1 MRYIFKFPDIGEG
14 LEEGVIIQWHVDKGQ
29 KVKMG
34 ESLVTMETDK
44 VVTEIPS
51 PRDGVIAARYGSEG
65 ETIRVGAALVEIELD
80 GDEVATNQVEDK
92 PKAEAVEEE
101 GAGVVGTL
109 EVAGND
115 FVLTASKEGVSEEKE
130 TKSRQSKALA
140 TPVARAM
147 AKEMGID
154 INLVR
159 GTGPAQRVM
168 KNDILNYSKQDS
180 KPIVSKPLASDNL
193 LEDRLEI
200 EPLSQIRKT
209 IAKNM
214 IQSKHNAA
222 HMTVF
227 EEVEIS
233 ELDRVR
239 KKYKD
244 YFKDENIRIT
254 YLAFIVKAVALALK
268 KHKSLNAEMD
278 MDKGVMIYKKYYNI
292 GIAADT
298 EKGLVVPVIKNADKL
313 SVKEIALEIQ
323 VLADKA
329 RDGKLSMDDMKDG
342 TFTITSYGSIGGLF
356 LAEEKQR
363 LDAVTNKIV
372 ESVKVNYQRF
382 LKNQERI
389 AVLKDYVVANEN
401 IVEVYKS
408 EFESGTRTF
417 VDILDAQTVLYEA
430 KKSLVLREFELYTNY
445 YEILNTLSIL
455 TPTVLET
462 NACSNDKAL
471 SKINPEQKRASFT
484 INSASNKQKTTVA
497 PELGAMFDDEKPAV
511 KSNKKED
518 KKVAD
523 LLLSSDEKPTK
534 KEVKSEY
541 SSFLDAPADYYTI
554 NITTTNGLDAAKN
567 YVSSN
572 NLGTDAYTYSFDPQM
587 KSAKVIYGTFKS
599 MKDAQEAM
607 DNLPAS
613 VISNKPYIDKISKH
627 QKLYSKYN
635 N

>member
-14 LEEGVIIQWHVDKGQ
+14 LEEGVIVQWHVDKGQ

-65 ETIRVGAALVEIELD
+65 ETIRVGAALVEIELNT
-80 GDEVATNQVEDK
+80 DEVGDSPIEDK
-92 PKAEAVEEE
+92 PKVESVEEE

-130 TKSRQSKALA
+130 NKTRQTKALA

-168 KNDILNYSKQDS
+168 KEDILNHAKQDT
-180 KPIVSKPLASDNL
+180 KTPIPQPSSPNNL

-254 YLAFIVKAVALALK
+254 YLAFIVKSVALALK

-278 MDKGVMIYKKYYNI
+278 MEKGVMIYKKYYNI

-298 EKGLVVPVIKNADKL
+298 DKGLVVPVIRNADKL
-313 SVKEIALEIQ
+313 SVKELALEIQ
-323 VLADKA
+323 TLADKA

-356 LAEEKQR
+356 AVPVINYPQAGILGIGRISKQPIVKDDK
-363 LDAVTNKIV
+363 LDIGLMLPLSL
-372 ESVKVNYQRF
+372 SVDHRIADGGETSRF
-382 LKNQERI
+382 LNR
-389 AVLKDYVVANEN
+389 VMSYLNEP
-401 IVEVYKS
+401 V
-408 EFESGTRTF
+408 G
-417 VDILDAQTVLYEA
+417 
-430 KKSLVLREFELYTNY
+430 
-445 YEILNTLSIL
+445 
-455 TPTVLET
+455 
-462 NACSNDKAL
+462 
-471 SKINPEQKRASFT
+471 
-484 INSASNKQKTTVA
+484 
-497 PELGAMFDDEKPAV
+497 
-511 KSNKKED
+511 
-518 KKVAD
+518 
-523 LLLSSDEKPTK
+523 LL
-534 KEVKSEY
+534 
-541 SSFLDAPADYYTI
+541 
-554 NITTTNGLDAAKN
+554 
-567 YVSSN
+567 
-572 NLGTDAYTYSFDPQM
+572 
-587 KSAKVIYGTFKS
+587 
-599 MKDAQEAM
+599 
-607 DNLPAS
+607 
-613 VISNKPYIDKISKH
+613 ID
-627 QKLYSKYN
+627 
-635 N
+635 

>member
-14 LEEGVIIQWHVDKGQ
+14 LDEGVIVQWHVDKGQ

-51 PRDGVIAARYGSEG
+51 PREGVIAARYGSEG

-80 GDEVATNQVEDK
+80 GDEVAINQVEEK

-168 KNDILNYSKQDS
+168 KNDILNFSKQDS
-180 KPIVSKPLASDNL
+180 KPTVSKPLASDNL
-193 LEDRLEI
+193 LEDRLEV

-356 LAEEKQR
+356 AVPVINYPQAGILGIGRISKQPIVKDDK
-363 LDAVTNKIV
+363 LDIGLMLPLSL
-372 ESVKVNYQRF
+372 SVDHRIADGGETSRF
-382 LKNQERI
+382 LNR
-389 AVLKDYVVANEN
+389 VMSYLNEP
-401 IVEVYKS
+401 V
-408 EFESGTRTF
+408 G
-417 VDILDAQTVLYEA
+417 
-430 KKSLVLREFELYTNY
+430 
-445 YEILNTLSIL
+445 
-455 TPTVLET
+455 
-462 NACSNDKAL
+462 
-471 SKINPEQKRASFT
+471 
-484 INSASNKQKTTVA
+484 
-497 PELGAMFDDEKPAV
+497 
-511 KSNKKED
+511 
-518 KKVAD
+518 
-523 LLLSSDEKPTK
+523 LL
-534 KEVKSEY
+534 
-541 SSFLDAPADYYTI
+541 
-554 NITTTNGLDAAKN
+554 
-567 YVSSN
+567 
-572 NLGTDAYTYSFDPQM
+572 
-587 KSAKVIYGTFKS
+587 
-599 MKDAQEAM
+599 
-607 DNLPAS
+607 
-613 VISNKPYIDKISKH
+613 ID
-627 QKLYSKYN
+627 
-635 N
+635 

>member
-80 GDEVATNQVEDK
+80 GDEVAINQVEEK

-168 KNDILNYSKQDS
+168 KNDILNFSKQDS
-180 KPIVSKPLASDNL
+180 KPTVSKPLASDNL
-193 LEDRLEI
+193 LEERLEV

-356 LAEEKQR
+356 AVPVINYPQAGILGIGRISKQPIVKDDK
-363 LDAVTNKIV
+363 LDIGLMLPLSL
-372 ESVKVNYQRF
+372 SVDHRIADGGETSRF
-382 LKNQERI
+382 LNR
-389 AVLKDYVVANEN
+389 VMSYLNEP
-401 IVEVYKS
+401 V
-408 EFESGTRTF
+408 G
-417 VDILDAQTVLYEA
+417 
-430 KKSLVLREFELYTNY
+430 
-445 YEILNTLSIL
+445 
-455 TPTVLET
+455 
-462 NACSNDKAL
+462 
-471 SKINPEQKRASFT
+471 
-484 INSASNKQKTTVA
+484 
-497 PELGAMFDDEKPAV
+497 
-511 KSNKKED
+511 
-518 KKVAD
+518 
-523 LLLSSDEKPTK
+523 LL
-534 KEVKSEY
+534 
-541 SSFLDAPADYYTI
+541 
-554 NITTTNGLDAAKN
+554 
-567 YVSSN
+567 
-572 NLGTDAYTYSFDPQM
+572 
-587 KSAKVIYGTFKS
+587 
-599 MKDAQEAM
+599 
-607 DNLPAS
+607 
-613 VISNKPYIDKISKH
+613 ID
-627 QKLYSKYN
+627 
-635 N
+635 

>member
-14 LEEGVIIQWHVDKGQ
+14 LEEGVIVQWHVDKGQ

-65 ETIRVGAALVEIELD
+65 ETIKVGAALVEIELNA
-80 GDEVATNQVEDK
+80 DEVGDSPIEDK
-92 PKAEAVEEE
+92 PKVESVEED

-115 FVLTASKEGVSEEKE
+115 FVLTASKEGVSEQKE
-130 TKSRQSKALA
+130 NKTRHTKALA

-147 AKEMGID
+147 AKDMGID

-168 KNDILNYSKQDS
+168 KEDIQNHAKQDS
-180 KPIVSKPLASDNL
+180 KTPIPQLSSTKNL

-323 VLADKA
+323 TLADKA
-329 RDGKLSMDDMKDG
+329 RDGKLSMDDMNDG

-356 LAEEKQR
+356 
-363 LDAVTNKIV
+363 AVPVI
-372 ESVKVNYQRF
+372 NYPQ
-382 LKNQERI
+382 
-389 AVLKDYVVANEN
+389 A
-401 IVEVYKS
+401 
-408 EFESGTRTF
+408 G
-417 VDILDAQTVLYEA
+417 ILGIG
-430 KKSLVLREFELYTNY
+430 R
-445 YEILNTLSIL
+445 
-455 TPTVLET
+455 
-462 NACSNDKAL
+462 
-471 SKINPEQKRASFT
+471 
-484 INSASNKQKTTVA
+484 
-497 PELGAMFDDEKPAV
+497 
-511 KSNKKED
+511 
-518 KKVAD
+518 
-523 LLLSSDEKPTK
+523 
-534 KEVKSEY
+534 
-541 SSFLDAPADYYTI
+541 
-554 NITTTNGLDAAKN
+554 
-567 YVSSN
+567 
-572 NLGTDAYTYSFDPQM
+572 
-587 KSAKVIYGTFKS
+587 
-599 MKDAQEAM
+599 
-607 DNLPAS
+607 
-613 VISNKPYIDKISKH
+613 ISK
-627 QKLYSKYN
+627 
-635 N
+635 

>member
-14 LEEGVIIQWHVDKGQ
+14 LEEGVIVQWHVDKGQ

-51 PRDGVIAARYGSEG
+51 PRDGVIAARYGIEG

-80 GDEVATNQVEDK
+80 GDEVAINQVEEK
-92 PKAEAVEEE
+92 PKAESVEEE

-356 LAEEKQR
+356 AVPVINYPQAGILGIGRISKQPVVKDDK
-363 LDAVTNKIV
+363 LDIGLMLPLSL
-372 ESVKVNYQRF
+372 SVDHRIADGGETSRF
-382 LKNQERI
+382 LNR
-389 AVLKDYVVANEN
+389 VMSYL
-401 IVEVYKS
+401 S
-408 EFESGTRTF
+408 EPVG
-417 VDILDAQTVLYEA
+417 
-430 KKSLVLREFELYTNY
+430 
-445 YEILNTLSIL
+445 
-455 TPTVLET
+455 
-462 NACSNDKAL
+462 
-471 SKINPEQKRASFT
+471 
-484 INSASNKQKTTVA
+484 
-497 PELGAMFDDEKPAV
+497 
-511 KSNKKED
+511 
-518 KKVAD
+518 
-523 LLLSSDEKPTK
+523 LL
-534 KEVKSEY
+534 
-541 SSFLDAPADYYTI
+541 
-554 NITTTNGLDAAKN
+554 
-567 YVSSN
+567 
-572 NLGTDAYTYSFDPQM
+572 
-587 KSAKVIYGTFKS
+587 
-599 MKDAQEAM
+599 
-607 DNLPAS
+607 
-613 VISNKPYIDKISKH
+613 ID
-627 QKLYSKYN
+627 
-635 N
+635 